1 MSIIKK
7 LLGYPVDDKELKEE
21 YSKSEDIEQKDKEA
35 KDKIIFEK
43 MLDTS
48 KAQELADKLIEGY
61 PLVINFEDLG
71 VHESNQMIAFLSGVS
86 YTLQGINLQMTK
98 KIFIFSKS
106 ENLEDGSIMH
116 FYNQYRE
123 ET

>member
-1 MSIIKK
+1 MSILKK

-21 YSKSEDIEQKDKEA
+21 YGKSEDIEQKDKEA